1 MVFPTSQQGEL
12 ACLFAFKPNK
22 MTNNL
27 KIALIGYGKMGRE
40 IHKLAPAAGID
51 VTVIIDQPEEW
62 LTYHDQLQT
71 VDVAIEFT
79 SPHIVTE
86 NLKKLISMH
95 IPVVTGTTGWMHK
108 LDEIEQFCKQ
118 SNGSLFYASNFSIG
132 VNLFFAL
139 NRYLADLMSQYPD
152 YTVHLDE
159 THHTQKLDAPSG
171 TAISMLEDV
180 LKINPDLKGWKFIS
194 DNPDAQEISVEAHR
208 IAGVPGIHKLTYDSE
223 IDSISIE
230 HIAHNRV
237 GFAKG
242 ALMAARWLKDKKG
255 IFTMNDLLK
264 L

>member
-1 MVFPTSQQGEL
+1 
-12 ACLFAFKPNK
+12 
-22 MTNNL
+22 MTNPL

-40 IHKLAPAAGID
+40 IHKHAPDTGID

-62 LTYHDQLQT
+62 QKYHDQLQT

-79 SPHIVTE
+79 SPSIVTE
-86 NLKKLISMH
+86 NLKKLMSIG
-95 IPVVTGTTGWMHK
+95 IPVVTGTTGWMHN

-139 NRYLADLMSQYPD
+139 NRYLAELMSQYPG
-152 YTVHLDE
+152 YNISLDE

-171 TAISMLEDV
+171 TAISMLDDV
-180 LKINPDLKGWKFIS
+180 LKINPDLNGWKFKS
-194 DNPDAQEISVEAHR
+194 DKPESNEISVEAHR
-208 IAGVPGIHKLTYDSE
+208 IAGVPGTHKLTYDSV

-230 HIAHNRV
+230 HVAHNRV

>member
-1 MVFPTSQQGEL
+1 M
-12 ACLFAFKPNK
+12 KNI
-22 MTNNL
+22 L

-40 IHKLAPAAGID
+40 IHKHAPDAGVD
-51 VTVIIDQPEEW
+51 VTVIIDQPEDW
-62 LTYHDQLQT
+62 LKYHDQLQS

-79 SPHIVTE
+79 SPNIVTE
-86 NLKKLISMH
+86 NLKKLFEMQ

-108 LDEIEQFCKQ
+108 LEEIEQFCKQ

-139 NRYLADLMSQYPD
+139 NRYLADLMLQYSD
-152 YTVHLDE
+152 YNISLDE

-171 TAISMLEDV
+171 TAISMLDDV
-180 LKINPDLKGWKFIS
+180 LKINPNIKGWKFAS
-194 DNPDAQEISVEAHR
+194 EKPQSNEISVMAHR
-208 IAGVPGIHKLTYDSE
+208 IEGVPGTHKLTYGSE

-230 HIAHNRV
+230 HVAHNRV

-242 ALMAARWLKDKKG
+242 ALMAARWLKDKNG